1 MSYLDRYKNRVGFWG
16 CTETEE
22 FRNKNVV
29 NFKKFLDSTPHKV
42 YIGEDIV
49 GATIFKRNT
58 DFSEDYYYLLTEIDK
73 PVSVGTI
80 VTDPEGNE
88 WLVATNKNV
97 QTPSY
102 NRYQIISINNVI
114 QWHDRNAALLS
125 SSCLVLGSLKTK
137 LREVF
142 ESNAKVLMP
151 QEEGQ
156 LLIIMPNCNIPID
169 TRFILGSRA
178 WKVVGYDDLST
189 PGIVFLSLEQDKIDL
204 QKDDLDNKIADN
216 AHDEWSI
223 KLNTDSYK
231 KLVGEDFLISYSLYK
246 NQIEVDQ
253 PVQFTSNSSSVQINN
268 DVISTVAVG
277 SAEIVVSLVNN
288 KEVFETVTVEVVEEI
303 IEENISFKIIGP
315 DSVKWGETQR
325 YFAQKFVN
333 GEEVSSTFSYSVID
347 TNSLVK
353 TKTDESYCNITAKL
367 ENKIGSIVIKA
378 IFNENPQVIVEKI
391 IYINSL
397 WS

>member
-1 MSYLDRYKNRVGFWG
+1 M
-16 CTETEE
+16 
-22 FRNKNVV
+22 
-29 NFKKFLDSTPHKV
+29 
-42 YIGEDIV
+42 
-49 GATIFKRNT
+49 
-58 DFSEDYYYLLTEIDK
+58 
-73 PVSVGTI
+73 
-80 VTDPEGNE
+80 
-88 WLVATNKNV
+88 
-97 QTPSY
+97 
-102 NRYQIISINNVI
+102 
-114 QWHDRNAALLS
+114 
-125 SSCLVLGSLKTK
+125 
-137 LREVF
+137 
-142 ESNAKVLMP
+142 
-151 QEEGQ
+151 
-156 LLIIMPNCNIPID
+156 
-169 TRFILGSRA
+169 
-178 WKVVGYDDLST
+178 
-189 PGIVFLSLEQDKIDL
+189 
-204 QKDDLDNKIADN
+204 
-216 AHDEWSI
+216 
-223 KLNTDSYK
+223 
-231 KLVGEDFLISYSLYK
+231 
-246 NQIEVDQ
+246 
-253 PVQFTSNSSSVQINN
+253 
-268 DVISTVAVG
+268 AVG